1 MSTRTDSDFRVNPI
15 ETCPCS
21 TGGRL
26 TAGGAVTGG
35 RWWGG
40 LTGGRMGTTGTI
52 GGLTTGGIKAIVA
65 AGALKDGST
74 TIKPEALADGAISND
89 AASVRMD
96 LMVTRFI

>member
-1 MSTRTDSDFRVNPI
+1 MSTRTDSDFKLNPI

-26 TAGGAVTGG
+26 TGGVVTGG
-35 RWWGG
+35 RPWGG
-40 LTGGRMGTTGTI
+40 LTGGRIGTTGTI

-74 TIKPEALADGAISND
+74 TMKPEALADGAISND
-89 AASVRMD
+89 AASVNMD
-96 LMVTRFI
+96 LIVTRFI